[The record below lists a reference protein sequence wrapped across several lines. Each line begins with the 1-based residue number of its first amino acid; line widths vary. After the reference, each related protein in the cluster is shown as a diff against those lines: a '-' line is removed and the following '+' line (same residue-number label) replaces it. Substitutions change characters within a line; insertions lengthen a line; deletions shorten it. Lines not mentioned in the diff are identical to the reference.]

1 MDFWM
6 GQELRQKFFSKPHC
20 QYFSH
25 ISYFK
30 KEKKNQ
36 KEKIKKESSD
46 TQVLKK

>member
-6 GQELRQKFFSKPHC
+6 GQEPRQKFFSKPHC

-30 KEKKNQ
+30 KEEKKN
-36 KEKIKKESSD
+36 IKKEGSD